1 MKKKLF
7 VVCLALSML
16 AMFTGTVFAA
26 PSAGSAL
33 TLVSA
38 TAGMNG
44 TVFIFK
50 VSGEFSGGR
59 LKGSAR
65 VEGGEDYGLDCRQL
79 DDETVRCTASRN
91 AQGNVTV
98 TFGGSTFWTYVAPF
112 TRPTSFCYN
121 VFDWDLTLTHWQH
134 IGDYCQDS
142 PASYGDVIEDY
153 YNVYW
158 EWSFDYE
165 FSPYSP
171 DPSVGCGISLTPQSG
186 DAYYYGG
193 C

>member
-7 VVCLALSML
+7 VICLVFAML

-59 LKGSAR
+59 LKGSAH

-79 DDETVRCTASRN
+79 DDETVRCTTSRN

-98 TFGGSTFWTYVAPF
+98 TFGGSTFWTYVAAF
-112 TRPTSFCYN
+112 TRPTSYCYT
-121 VFDWDLTLTHWQH
+121 VFDWDITFTYWQN
-134 IGDYCQDS
+134 IGANCQDS
-142 PASYGDVIEDY
+142 PATYGDVIEDY

-158 EWSFDYE
+158 DEDYDYE
-165 FSPYSP
+165 FMPNSP
-171 DPSVGCGISLTPQSG
+171 DTLVSCGISLTPQSG
-186 DAYYYGG
+186 DAYYYGD